1 MRAHSLG
8 SAPGVH
14 IQLTDRPV
22 VWLIGLS
29 GSVTDQLEVHT
40 HLQRSLPCRIS
51 EGIFGPDHDR
61 RLKVGNNSVSAF
73 HSENAALN
81 V

>member
-22 VWLIGLS
+22 VWLVGLS
-29 GSVTDQLEVHT
+29 GSVTDQPLIV
-40 HLQRSLPCRIS
+40 
-51 EGIFGPDHDR
+51 
-61 RLKVGNNSVSAF
+61 
-73 HSENAALN
+73 
-81 V
+81 